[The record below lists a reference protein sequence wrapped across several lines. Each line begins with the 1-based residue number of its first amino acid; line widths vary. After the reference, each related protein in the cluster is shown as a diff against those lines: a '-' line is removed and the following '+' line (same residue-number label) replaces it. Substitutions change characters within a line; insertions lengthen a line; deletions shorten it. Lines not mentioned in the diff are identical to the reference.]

1 MSSLDT
7 PVTPNPQPEP
17 TLLARRRTCLAFRLA
32 SVVAARFTARE
43 VGITAVALGPHR
55 SDTSGRGSLPLACG
69 PAPVLGVGGA
79 AHLLFGAV
87 G

>member
-7 PVTPNPQPEP
+7 PVTPNPQ
-17 TLLARRRTCLAFRLA
+17 
-32 SVVAARFTARE
+32 
-43 VGITAVALGPHR
+43 
-55 SDTSGRGSLPLACG
+55 SDTSGRGSLPLAYG

-79 AHLLFGAV
+79 AHLLFGAM